1 MSLLSFF
8 YFVPLVVCHR
18 QSLDEVGPLDAF
30 AYPKPSAKEQKKN
43 SVKLGKKK
51 ELLTDGG
58 YGARPVRRR
67 HSRKAKIRK
76 QKQNLKKKNQQQKS
90 QQSKEKKNR
99 KSRANMAAAFRGTA
113 YRFGVFTEFFSPPSS
128 IYSLS
133 LSLLFFS
140 PFLLID
146 SERLFFFLLSS
157 YRIFSEFAFTEWS
170 TPPTGC
176 RYTVG
181 LVSLG
186 FFFHRVFQ
194 PIIRASG
201 QREREREMSKRWVSA
216 VFAPDSTPAPSR
228 STTNKTQTQKKKKPG
243 RIFGSESEQQQQ
255 QKDTTQKVAPGPP

>member
-1 MSLLSFF
+1 
-8 YFVPLVVCHR
+8 
-18 QSLDEVGPLDAF
+18 
-30 AYPKPSAKEQKKN
+30 
-43 SVKLGKKK
+43 
-51 ELLTDGG
+51 
-58 YGARPVRRR
+58 
-67 HSRKAKIRK
+67 
-76 QKQNLKKKNQQQKS
+76 
-90 QQSKEKKNR
+90 
-99 KSRANMAAAFRGTA
+99 MAAAFRGTA

-186 FFFHRVFQ
+186 FFFYRVFQ

-228 STTNKTQTQKKKKPG
+228 STTNKTQTQKKKNPVEFSVPKANNNNKKRHNPKG
-243 RIFGSESEQQQQ
+243 CAGAAIIKSDRPTRLVGGGGGGGGATTPVSRRRSGSFP
-255 QKDTTQKVAPGPP
+255 TTAAGHTAAAVKRVSRS

>member
-1 MSLLSFF
+1 
-8 YFVPLVVCHR
+8 
-18 QSLDEVGPLDAF
+18 
-30 AYPKPSAKEQKKN
+30 
-43 SVKLGKKK
+43 
-51 ELLTDGG
+51 
-58 YGARPVRRR
+58 
-67 HSRKAKIRK
+67 
-76 QKQNLKKKNQQQKS
+76 
-90 QQSKEKKNR
+90 
-99 KSRANMAAAFRGTA
+99 MAAAFRGTA

-186 FFFHRVFQ
+186 FFFYRVFQ

-228 STTNKTQTQKKKKPG
+228 STTNKTQTQKKKKTRYPT
-243 RIFGSESEQQQQ
+243 R
-255 QKDTTQKVAPGPP
+255 